1 MLSLALGPFT
11 LSMQHLAL
19 LLALGAAL
27 LLAARLGPRGP
38 GDAQAWVWRL
48 FLLALVAARVVF
60 VARYWPQYSGHGW
73 QMIDLRDGGFSP
85 LSGLAI
91 AVAAGAVLLWRR
103 PALRRGVL
111 AGSGLGLGLWLAASL
126 ALPLWQQGSVLPASA
141 LQQADGRTTSLA
153 AYQGQ
158 PLVVNL
164 WATWCPPCRREM
176 PVLVAAQQAH
186 PGVRFVFVNQRES
199 VGVVANF
206 SAATG
211 LALNQVLF
219 DPSGDLATEVGAH
232 ALPTTLF
239 YSAEGKLV
247 GSHLGELSD
256 ASLAHALK
264 MLEPSVP

>member
-48 FLLALVAARVVF
+48 FLLSLVAARAVF
-60 VARYWPQYSGHGW
+60 VVQYWPQYSGHGW
-73 QMIDLRDGGFSP
+73 QVIDLRDGGFSP
-85 LSGLAI
+85 FSGLAF
-91 AVAAGAVLLWRR
+91 ALAAAALLLWRR

-111 AGSGLGLGLWLAASL
+111 AGGGLGIGLWLAAGA
-126 ALPLWQQGSVLPASA
+126 ALPWWQQGSALPASV
-141 LQQADGRTTSLA
+141 LQQADGRTTRLA
-153 AYQGQ
+153 AYQGK

-186 PGVRFVFVNQRES
+186 PEVRFVFVNQGES
-199 VGVVANF
+199 LGVVANF
-206 SAATG
+206 SATTG
-211 LALNQVLF
+211 LSLSQVLF
-219 DPSGDLATEVGAH
+219 DPDGALAAEVGAH

-239 YSAEGKLV
+239 YDAEGKRV
-247 GSHLGELSD
+247 GSHLGELSE

-264 MLEPSVP
+264 MLKPSMP